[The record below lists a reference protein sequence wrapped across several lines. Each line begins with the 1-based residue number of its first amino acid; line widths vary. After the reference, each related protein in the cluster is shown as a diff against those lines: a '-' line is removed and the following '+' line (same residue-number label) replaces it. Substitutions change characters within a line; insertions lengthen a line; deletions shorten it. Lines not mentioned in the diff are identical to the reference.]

1 MKFKFINLLGA
12 AAVTVGLMSCA
23 AASEDLSSSS
33 VKAEQKTV
41 AVEAKTE
48 IGQALQKHTN
58 LRTETM
64 SQILDVAQEY
74 YEKSVLNSPIGE
86 EPPIPEVSR
95 SSNTEELIVT
105 KRFSNSL
112 QDGEDLSLY
121 DIENFFKQQQISRS
135 DVTGDEEIV
144 IEISMQKDI
153 AQIIENYNEQMEKI
167 KPDVN
172 IAASL
177 DFVNLSEDGEGIVIG
192 GDQVIYPNSMYGAL
206 TIELLNSLAKGV
218 SIDEINEDMENIGA
232 IDTNNSR
239 GHYKKYSTVPW
250 ALGKIYYK
258 FGNISNDNKKA
269 VLEAMK
275 DWENK
280 TGFIKFKSSVNSYWE
295 DVWRDTDHFWTLNI
309 VEKNFGDNTTT
320 GNCKVGYKAGI
331 NKFNLQYDLSDELLY
346 QTTRHELGHAIG
358 LSHEHQRYDRDE
370 YVTMVEN
377 KTGSDYDKFS
387 KYHDWR
393 GYWEWKWEKLWTWTE
408 RYYEWKWVGGA
419 WWNGGH
425 WSGSWKSRKHDVYG
439 WKAYWV
445 QERASYTTSYDAHSV
460 MHYANQ
466 FILNRDWQ
474 DYKKGDLIT
483 LSKTKEITDLDVKA
497 VKSLYKK

>member
-1 MKFKFINLLGA
+1 MNSRFINLLGVA
-12 AAVTVGLMSCA
+12 ALTVSLASCA

-74 YEKSVLNSPIGE
+74 YEESVLNSPIGE

-144 IEISMQKDI
+144 IEVSMQKDI

-218 SIDEINEDMENIGA
+218 SIDEINEDMENI
-232 IDTNNSR
+232 
-239 GHYKKYSTVPW
+239 
-250 ALGKIYYK
+250 
-258 FGNISNDNKKA
+258 
-269 VLEAMK
+269 
-275 DWENK
+275 
-280 TGFIKFKSSVNSYWE
+280 
-295 DVWRDTDHFWTLNI
+295 
-309 VEKNFGDNTTT
+309 
-320 GNCKVGYKAGI
+320 
-331 NKFNLQYDLSDELLY
+331 LLY
-346 QTTRHELGHAIG
+346 LG
-358 LSHEHQRYDRDE
+358 L
-370 YVTMVEN
+370 
-377 KTGSDYDKFS
+377 
-387 KYHDWR
+387 
-393 GYWEWKWEKLWTWTE
+393 
-408 RYYEWKWVGGA
+408 
-419 WWNGGH
+419 
-425 WSGSWKSRKHDVYG
+425 
-439 WKAYWV
+439 
-445 QERASYTTSYDAHSV
+445 
-460 MHYANQ
+460 
-466 FILNRDWQ
+466 
-474 DYKKGDLIT
+474 
-483 LSKTKEITDLDVKA
+483 
-497 VKSLYKK
+497 